1 MNPDRFEAKEI
12 DHAFSASIN
21 DAAIFQGREK
31 MVEHETKKQ
40 KNFVTTD
47 PNKYEAKE
55 LAYAISASL
64 KEKINTEK
72 KISAIYNQRLSVPNQ
87 PENRNS
93 SAKEKDDVA
102 RTDISSFADK
112 AIRELREDSDR
123 ITMNPDRFEAREISH
138 AVSASINDE
147 AIFQGNRNIPA
158 SSANFAPNNPEIRP
172 PEAAAVINAMNTGR
186 PSRAAVVSNSANTD
200 FEEQTQIS
208 PVRFHSIR
216 LHASE
221 VTVVQPTK
229 HQQIFCTGFHRK
241 KLLIS
246 GFLFC
251 LVAVII
257 VGAFLGFL
265 LSSTPTDGPTFLR
278 TTQLTLP
285 PTAGPTIS
293 TTAEPILFPTARPS
307 LFPTAM
313 QQTATPTRN
322 KVTGQADV
330 SCGGHIAIS
339 CTECPYD
346 GVGNYMGQG
355 W

>member
-12 DHAFSASIN
+12 A
-21 DAAIFQGREK
+21 
-31 MVEHETKKQ
+31 
-40 KNFVTTD
+40 
-47 PNKYEAKE
+47 
-55 LAYAISASL
+55 
-64 KEKINTEK
+64 
-72 KISAIYNQRLSVPNQ
+72 
-87 PENRNS
+87 
-93 SAKEKDDVA
+93 
-102 RTDISSFADK
+102 
-112 AIRELREDSDR
+112 
-123 ITMNPDRFEAREISH
+123 H

-147 AIFQGNRNIPA
+147 AIFQGNRNVPA

-172 PEAAAVINAMNTGR
+172 PGAAAVSNSMNTGG
-186 PSRAAVVSNSANTD
+186 PSGAAVVSNSTNTG

-208 PVRFHSIR
+208 PVRPHSVR

-278 TTQLTLP
+278 TTQLTLS

-293 TTAEPILFPTARPS
+293 TTAEPTLFLTARPN

-322 KVTGQADV
+322 QVTGQADV
-330 SCGGHIAIS
+330 SCGGHYAIS
-339 CTECPYD
+339 CAECPYNSL
-346 GVGNYMGQG
+346 GNYMGQG
-355 W
+355 WCNGECIFSNNQCIKRIGVFCGNNQALTCAECPYLDGEYMGWCNGECGFVNNQCIKRTSDVVVVSCGGHNAPSCAECPYDSLGNYMGQFWCNGVCNWNDNQCE